1 MGLACDVVAAA
12 LAACG
17 CAGVLAGC
25 DADAEAPAG
34 VAAALAPAYPTHVRL
49 SERQDRQPGEGM
61 LQCYHRAGDILKQS
75 GWNPGS

>member
-1 MGLACDVVAAA
+1 MVLACDVVAAA
-12 LAACG
+12 LVACG

-49 SERQDRQPGEGM
+49 SERQDSQPMRYAAVLPPFCEISETIRM
-61 LQCYHRAGDILKQS
+61 ES
-75 GWNPGS
+75 GI